1 MSHSHALTF
10 SVHSDDDAIDAFAN
24 AMREKMALS
33 RTKGR
38 DGWQTCPVD
47 LLWQMLREHVDK
59 GDPVDVANLAMMIHH
74 RSAGAA

>member
-1 MSHSHALTF
+1 LAASAEQRLLPVACCPAL
-10 SVHSDDDAIDAFAN
+10 AI
-24 AMREKMALS
+24 EKMALS

-74 RSAGAA
+74 RSAGGT